1 MMKYTAENES
11 LAETGDDDDEVIGQ
25 ALQMLKELD
34 NTPLSEMSP
43 LFTSICSNS

>member
-25 ALQMLKELD
+25 ALQMLKSS
-34 NTPLSEMSP
+34 TTRPSAR
-43 LFTSICSNS
+43 